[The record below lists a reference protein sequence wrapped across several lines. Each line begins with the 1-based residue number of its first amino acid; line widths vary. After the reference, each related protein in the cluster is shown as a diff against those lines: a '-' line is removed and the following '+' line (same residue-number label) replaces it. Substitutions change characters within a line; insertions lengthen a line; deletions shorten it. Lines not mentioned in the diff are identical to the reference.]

1 MYFCY
6 IDESGTTELP
16 GNTSHFVLA
25 GLSIPV
31 QKWKTCDQDIEA
43 IKQKYALAGQEIH
56 VAWLLRKFIEQSKIP
71 NFSALDHK
79 NRRIQVETLR
89 KAELLRLQNAKKPKQ
104 YKQARKTYAETDKYI
119 HLTLDERRRLASD
132 LADCLSNWGF
142 ARLFAECID
151 KVHFNPAITKKT
163 VAEQAFEQVVS
174 RFETFLQVVSTGA
187 KAELLGL
194 LIHDNNQTVA
204 KKHTELMKHFHSQGT
219 LWTQISN
226 IIETPLFV
234 DSELTGMVQIA
245 DLCAY
250 ALRRYLENDEKTLF
264 RQIFRVADRKGKV
277 AVGVRHFA
285 KQPCPCM
292 ICAAHNPGQPLAAVP

>member
-1 MYFCY
+1 MYLCY
-6 IDESGTTELP
+6 VDESGTTELP

-25 GLSIPV
+25 GLSIPI

-43 IKQKYALAGQEIH
+43 IKQRYSLSGQEVH
-56 VAWLLRKFIEQSKIP
+56 VAWLLRKYLEQSKIP
-71 NFSALDHK
+71 NFTALDHK

-89 KAELLRLQNAKKPKQ
+89 KGELLRLQAAKKPKQ
-104 YKQARKTYAETDKYI
+104 YKQTRKTFSETDKYI
-119 HLTLDERRRLASD
+119 HLTIDERRRFVGE
-132 LADCLSNWGF
+132 LADCLSGWGF

-151 KVHFNPAITKKT
+151 KVHFNSAITKKS
-163 VAEQAFEQVVS
+163 VAEQSFEQVVS

-187 KAELLGL
+187 KAQLLGL

-204 KKHTELMKHFHSQGT
+204 KKHTDLMKHFHTQGT
-219 LWTQISN
+219 LWTQINN

-250 ALRRYLENDEKTLF
+250 ALRRYLENGEQGLF
-264 RQIFRVADRKGKV
+264 DQIFRVADRKGKV
-277 AVGVRHFA
+277 AVGVRHFT
-285 KQPCPCM
+285 KQPCPCL
-292 ICAAHNPGQPLAAVP
+292 ICAAHNRAAP